1 MRKIIFL
8 LIIVFVAFGIFTLIQ
23 SFLNNKTEL
32 KISDAIHKI
41 DNKSKSKDSLQV
53 AINLSN
59 NVRFEFASKFGD
71 NPKIWENLES
81 TLTFPNARKSVYY
94 RLDQEFVEMCKRLGH
109 KDSES
114 FFDYITEH
122 SIDVEGERKFQIEQL
137 SSDITNTI
145 ETKQRLQTEII
156 KFSSVIKWTMIFIL
170 LIIVVLFIKKV
181 TIRSKS

>member
-59 NVRFEFASKFGD
+59 NVRFEFASMFGD

-81 TLTFPNARKSVYY
+81 TLTFPNARKSVYH
-94 RLDQEFVEMCKRLGH
+94 RLDQEFVEMCKGLGH

-114 FFDYITEH
+114 FFDYITKH

-145 ETKQRLQTEII
+145 EIKQRLQTEII

-181 TIRSKS
+181 AIRSKS

>member
-1 MRKIIFL
+1 MRKIFFL

-23 SFLNNKTEL
+23 LFLNNKMEL

-41 DNKSKSKDSLQV
+41 DTISKSKDSLQV
-53 AINLSN
+53 AINSSK
-59 NVRFEFASKFGD
+59 NVRIEFASKFGG
-71 NPKIWENLES
+71 NPEIWRNLES
-81 TLTFPNARKSVYY
+81 TLTFPNARESVYH
-94 RLDQEFVEMCKRLGH
+94 RLDQEFVEMCRGLGH

-122 SIDVEGERKFQIEQL
+122 SIVIEGERKFQIEQL
-137 SSDITNTI
+137 SSEITNTI
-145 ETKQRLQTEII
+145 ETKQRLQTKII

-170 LIIVVLFIKKV
+170 LIIVVLFIEKA